1 MAEAALDCGF
11 QTDRCNKG
19 RSAINLRQLAYF
31 VKVVE
36 AGNITAAAEQLNI
49 AQPALG
55 VQIRQLESELGIDL
69 LVRHSRGVVPTDAGK
84 LLFERARR
92 ILSEVEAT
100 EIEIKTLKSGQSDHV
115 LLGMPP
121 SLMLLLGPELLI
133 EARDAMA
140 GVSLSLVEE
149 RSVVLLDAL
158 DREQLN
164 VSFAWNVSDR
174 TDLERIALLEEDLLL
189 VTAPQNAPPTET
201 VSLAEALAHDLVIA
215 GERGVIRNIV
225 EAQARRLGLHLRL
238 AFEVHSVSS
247 MKALIGRGGA
257 ATIMPYSLAP
267 KEFSSG
273 ELVGRRID
281 RPVITRTLYRV
292 RPARRLPFSNE
303 ARIEDFLEGLTR
315 RLLEAM
321 GPYARPL
328 R

>member
-1 MAEAALDCGF
+1 M
-11 QTDRCNKG
+11 
-19 RSAINLRQLAYF
+19 
-31 VKVVE
+31 KVVE
-36 AGNITAAAEQLNI
+36 AGNITAAAELLNI

-55 VQIRQLESELGIDL
+55 VQIRQLESELGLDL
-69 LVRHSRGVVPTDAGK
+69 LVRHSRGVIPTDAGK
-84 LLFERARR
+84 LLLERARR
-92 ILSEVEAT
+92 ILGEVEAT
-100 EIEIKTLKSGQSDHV
+100 EAELKAMKSGQSDHV

-164 VSFAWNVSDR
+164 VSFAWNVPDRSDI
-174 TDLERIALLEEDLLL
+174 ERVALLEEDLLL
-189 VTAPQNAPPTET
+189 VTAPQNAPATET

-215 GERGVIRNIV
+215 GERGVIRQIV
-225 EAQARRLGLHLRL
+225 EAEARRLGLRLHL

-267 KEFSSG
+267 RELSSG

-281 RPVITRTLYRV
+281 RPAITRTLYRV
-292 RPARRLPFSNE
+292 RPARRLPFVNE
-303 ARIEDFLEGLTR
+303 TRIEEFLDGLTQ
-315 RLLEAM
+315 RLLGAM
-321 GPYARPL
+321 GVYARPL

>member
-1 MAEAALDCGF
+1 
-11 QTDRCNKG
+11 
-19 RSAINLRQLAYF
+19 
-31 VKVVE
+31 
-36 AGNITAAAEQLNI
+36 
-49 AQPALG
+49 
-55 VQIRQLESELGIDL
+55 
-69 LVRHSRGVVPTDAGK
+69 
-84 LLFERARR
+84 
-92 ILSEVEAT
+92 VEAT
-100 EIEIKTLKSGQSDHV
+100 QIELKALKSGLSDHV
-115 LLGMPP
+115 VLGIPP
-121 SLMLLLGPELLI
+121 SLMMLLGPELLI
-133 EARDAMA
+133 EARDVMA

-158 DREQLN
+158 DREQIN
-164 VSFAWNVSDR
+164 VTFAWNVSDR

-189 VTAPQNAPPTET
+189 VTAPENAPAAET

-238 AFEVHSVSS
+238 AFEVHSVTS

-267 KEFSSG
+267 KELSSG

-292 RPARRLPFSNE
+292 RPLKRLPFAKE
-303 ARIEDFLEGLTR
+303 ALIEEFLEGLTQ
-315 RLLEAM
+315 RLLAAM
-321 GPYARPL
+321 GTYARPL

>member
-1 MAEAALDCGF
+1 M
-11 QTDRCNKG
+11 
-19 RSAINLRQLAYF
+19 
-31 VKVVE
+31 KVVE
-36 AGNITAAAEQLNI
+36 AGNITAAAEMLNI

-69 LVRHSRGVVPTDAGK
+69 LVRHSRGVLPTDAGK
-84 LLFERARR
+84 LLLERARR

-100 EIEIKTLKSGQSDHV
+100 EAELKALKSGQSDHV

-158 DREQLN
+158 NREQLN
-164 VSFAWNVSDR
+164 VSFAWNVPDR
-174 TDLERIALLEEDLLL
+174 SDLERIALLEEDLLL
-189 VTAPQNAPPTET
+189 VTAPQNAPATET

-225 EAQARRLGLHLRL
+225 EAEARRLGLRLHL

-267 KEFSSG
+267 KELSSG
-273 ELVGRRID
+273 DLVGRRID
-281 RPVITRTLYRV
+281 RPAITRTLYRV
-292 RPARRLPFSNE
+292 RPARRLPFVNE
-303 ARIEDFLEGLTR
+303 QRIADFLDGLTQ
-315 RLLEAM
+315 RLLAAM
-321 GPYARPL
+321 GAYARPL

>member
-1 MAEAALDCGF
+1 M
-11 QTDRCNKG
+11 
-19 RSAINLRQLAYF
+19 
-31 VKVVE
+31 
-36 AGNITAAAEQLNI
+36 GNITGAAEQLNV

-55 VQIRQLESELGIDL
+55 VQIKQLEGELGIEL
-69 LVRHSRGVVPTDAGK
+69 LVRHSRGVMPTEAGR
-84 LLFERARR
+84 LLVDRARR
-92 ILSEVEAT
+92 ILAEVDAT
-100 EIEIKTLKSGQSDHV
+100 QIELKALKSGLSDHV
-115 LLGMPP
+115 VLGVPP

-133 EARDAMA
+133 QARDAMA

-158 DREQLN
+158 DRDQIN
-164 VSFAWNVSDR
+164 VTFAWNVSDR
-174 TDLERIALLEEDLLL
+174 PDLERIALLEEDLLL
-189 VTAPQNAPPTET
+189 VTAPENAPAGET

-267 KEFSSG
+267 KELSSG

-281 RPVITRTLYRV
+281 RPVITRTLYLV
-292 RPARRLPFSNE
+292 RPAKRLPF
-303 ARIEDFLEGLTR
+303 AKEDLIGGFLEGLTQ
-315 RLLEAM
+315 RLLAAM
-321 GPYARPL
+321 GAYARPL

>member
-1 MAEAALDCGF
+1 M
-11 QTDRCNKG
+11 
-19 RSAINLRQLAYF
+19 
-31 VKVVE
+31 KVVE
-36 AGNITAAAEQLNI
+36 AGNITAAAEQLNV

-55 VQIRQLESELGIDL
+55 VQIRQLETELGVTL
-69 LVRHSRGVVPTDAGK
+69 FVRHSRGMLPTDAGK

-92 ILSEVEAT
+92 ILAEVEAT
-100 EIEIKTLKSGQSDHV
+100 EIELKALTSGQSDHV

-133 EARDAMA
+133 EAKDAMA

-158 DREQLN
+158 DRDQLN
-164 VSFAWNVSDR
+164 VSFAWNVPDR
-174 TDLERIALLEEDLLL
+174 PDLERIALLEEDLLL
-189 VTAPQNAPPTET
+189 VTSPAHAPASDT
-201 VSLAEALAHDLVIA
+201 VSLSEALAHDLVIA

-225 EAQARRLGLHLRL
+225 QAEARRLSLHLRL

-267 KEFSSG
+267 KELSSG

-281 RPVITRTLYRV
+281 RPTITRTLYRV
-292 RPARRLPFSNE
+292 RPARRLPFANE
-303 ARIEDFLEGLTR
+303 ARITDFLEMLTG
-315 RLLEAM
+315 RLLTAM
-321 GPYARPL
+321 GPYARAL